1 MLLVFVKLEE
11 VVVDEPLWG
20 GACFSTSILS
30 KNFLLGH
37 FRGLAMTILVERV
50 LKLPIVPQL
59 NKIVREVV
67 AQVESVLDKWHL
79 VQGRHV
85 RHERTHG
92 LDVALAEALHLGA
105 CVLEALH
112 VARRHSDADLRL
124 LRPFALV
131 VRRLLFLYKRRFFS
145 TSTLLLLSGH
155 RIYWRLRFNIILLIM
170 RSFELKLLILLKIFL
185 LLCLVLADWDLVDRG
200 PKQLLGVEFVFG
212 AVYLVVSLTD
222 VLKYLEVVED
232 SVVVVLQ
239 IVLNSLPDRLVQA
252 VIIVEPSVE
261 GDSTLHRRLVSLDA
275 DLGSRS
281 LKAAPELD
289 KWLSLVLPSIE
300 LGWGREVLP
309 RPVHF

>member
-1 MLLVFVKLEE
+1 M
-11 VVVDEPLWG
+11 DEPLWG
-20 GACFSTSILS
+20 RACFSTRILP
-30 KNFLLGH
+30 KNFLLGL
-37 FRGLAMTILVERV
+37 FRGLAMVTLVERV
-50 LKLPIVPQL
+50 LKLLVVPQL

-85 RHERTHG
+85 RHERILG

-131 VRRLLFLYKRRFFS
+131 VRRLLFLYKRGFFS

-155 RIYWRLRFNIILLIM
+155 RLYWRLRFSIILLII
-170 RSFELKLLILLKIFL
+170 RSFELKLLILLKILFL
-185 LLCLVLADWDLVDRG
+185 LFLVLADWDLVDRG

-212 AVYLVVSLTD
+212 AVHLVVSRD
-222 VLKYLEVVED
+222 VLEYLEVVKD

-252 VIIVEPSVE
+252 VIIVEPSVK

-309 RPVHF
+309 RSVHF